1 MGIENQI
8 KQIASAIFS
17 DIIDIR
23 RHIHAHPELSFEEFE
38 TSAFICKILD
48 QWGISYKKGIAGT
61 GIVAVIEGKDSGR
74 TIAFRA
80 DMDALP
86 VTEMNQVSYKSINN
100 GKMHACGHDVHTSS
114 LLGAIRIL
122 RDLKD
127 SWNGRIKFIFQ
138 PGEEKIPGG
147 ASIMI
152 KENALAP
159 EEPEIIIAQHVF
171 PDMEVGNVGFRSGQ
185 YMASSDEIYITV
197 KGKGGHAALPD
208 KLIDPVLIAAHLIIS
223 LQQIVSRHAKPGVPT
238 VLSFGKIEAAGAV
251 NVIPDT
257 VKIEGTFRTM
267 NEEWRKRAHSL
278 IRKISTDLALAAG
291 GTVEVEIR
299 HGYPV
304 LVNDPSVT
312 KNARSFAVKYL
323 GDQYVHD
330 LDLRMTAEDFA
341 YFAQKYPATLFRLGT
356 SDPGKHGSALHT
368 STFNVNESAIELS
381 MGLLAFMAVSFLEDK
396 QCDNS
401 TM

>member
-1 MGIENQI
+1 MELQNQI

-38 TSAFICKILD
+38 TSAYICQVLD

-61 GIVAVIEGKDSGR
+61 GIVAVLEGKDSGR

-122 RDLKD
+122 RDLKE

-147 ASIMI
+147 ASLMI

-171 PDMEVGNVGFRSGQ
+171 PDMEAGNVGFRSGQ

-208 KLIDPVLIAAHLIIS
+208 KLVDPVLISAHLIIS

-278 IRKISTDLALAAG
+278 IRKISTDLASAAG
-291 GTVEVEIR
+291 GTVELEIR

-304 LVNDPSVT
+304 LVNDPIVT
-312 KNARSFAVKYL
+312 QKARSYAIEYL
-323 GDQYVHD
+323 GEQYVHD

-341 YFAQKYPATLFRLGT
+341 YFAQKYPVTLFRLGT
-356 SDPGKHGSALHT
+356 SDPGKQSSALHT
-368 STFNVNESAIELS
+368 STFNVNESSIELS
-381 MGLLAFMAVSFLEDK
+381 MGLLAYMAVSFLDDK
-396 QCDNS
+396 
-401 TM
+401 

>member
-1 MGIENQI
+1 MGVENQI
-8 KQIASAIFS
+8 KQIATGIFPE
-17 DIIDIR
+17 IIAIR
-23 RHIHAHPELSFEEFE
+23 RYIHAHPELSFEEFE
-38 TSAFICKILD
+38 TSAYICRILD

-61 GIVAVIEGKDSGR
+61 GIVAVLEGLDSGR

-86 VTEMNQVSYKSINN
+86 VTEMNQVSYKSVNN

-127 SWNGRIKFIFQ
+127 NWNGRIKFVFQ

-147 ASIMI
+147 ASLMI

-171 PDMEVGNVGFRSGQ
+171 PDMEAGNVGFRSGQ

-208 KLIDPVLIAAHLIIS
+208 KLVDPVLITAHMIIS

-251 NVIPDT
+251 NVIPDS

-267 NEEWRKRAHSL
+267 NEEWRKSAHEL
-278 IRKISTDLALAAG
+278 IRKISTDLASAAG
-291 GTVEVEIR
+291 GTVDVEIR

-312 KNARSFAVKYL
+312 QKARSYAIEYL
-323 GDQYVHD
+323 GKQHVHD

-341 YFAQKYPATLFRLGT
+341 YFAQKYPATLFRLGS
-356 SDPGKHGSALHT
+356 SDPGKQGSALHT
-368 STFNVNESAIELS
+368 STFNVNESSIELS
-381 MGLLAFMAVSFLEDK
+381 MGLLAYLAVSFLGEK
-396 QCDNS
+396 
-401 TM
+401 